1 MIKKNTISKLGLA
14 MALLVV
20 LANTASATP
29 VFNSVPDAGSSASLL
44 GLAIAGLAA
53 VRRFIR

>member
-1 MIKKNTISKLGLA
+1 